1 MNQIIPKIKDM
12 IIMLD
17 KVWFPL
23 SLTLWIATISSILVL
38 FSGVVIAY
46 IFARRDFRGRELVEL
61 LVTLPLI
68 LPPTVIGYLLV
79 ILVGRNGFLGNLI
92 YNFFGTGIMFTWQ
105 AAVIAAYTVSLPL
118 MVRAAQA
125 AIEAVDRE
133 LEYAAYILGR
143 SEIETALLITLPLAK
158 RGILAGLVLSFA
170 RAVGEFGAT
179 LMLAGN
185 IPGKTNTMSISI
197 YSAFQAGNDEL
208 AQTLVIILIFISLL
222 AISLTG
228 RFIGKLE
235 V

>member
-1 MNQIIPKIKDM
+1 MISILNQI
-12 IIMLD
+12 
-17 KVWFPL
+17 WFPL
-23 SLTLWIATISSILVL
+23 SLSLWIAFISSLLVL
-38 FSGVVIAY
+38 CSGVVIAY
-46 IFARRDFRGRELVEL
+46 VFARYNFRGKELAEL
-61 LVTLPLI
+61 LVTLPLV

-79 ILVGRNGFLGNLI
+79 ILVGKQRFIGHLI
-92 YNFFGTGIMFTWQ
+92 FNVLGTGIMFTWQ

-118 MVRAAQA
+118 MVRTAQA

-143 SEIETALLITLPLAK
+143 SEIETALLVTLPLAK

-170 RAVGEFGAT
+170 RAIGEFGAT

-197 YSAFQAGNDEL
+197 YSAFQAGNNEL
-208 AQTLVIILIFISLL
+208 AQMLVLILILMSLLVI
-222 AISLTG
+222 ALTG
-228 RFIGKLE
+228 KFVGKLE

>member
-1 MNQIIPKIKDM
+1 M
-12 IIMLD
+12 ISMLD
-17 KVWFPL
+17 QIWFPL
-23 SLTLWIATISSILVL
+23 SITLWIASISSLLVL
-38 FSGVVIAY
+38 CSGVVIAY
-46 IFARRDFRGRELVEL
+46 IFARRDFRGKELAEL
-61 LVTLPLI
+61 LLTLPLV

-79 ILVGRNGFLGNLI
+79 ILVGKNGFIGHLMFDVL
-92 YNFFGTGIMFTWQ
+92 GTGIMFTWQ

-118 MVRAAQA
+118 MVRTAKA
-125 AIEAVDRE
+125 AIEIVDKE

-143 SEIETALLITLPLAK
+143 SELETALIITLPLAK

-197 YSAFQAGNDEL
+197 YSAFQAGNNEL
-208 AQTLVIILIFISLL
+208 ANIMVLVLILMSLL
-222 AISLTG
+222 SIALTG
-228 RFIGKLE
+228 KIASRGKFE

>member
-1 MNQIIPKIKDM
+1 M
-12 IIMLD
+12 ISMLD
-17 KVWFPL
+17 KIWFPL
-23 SLTLWIATISSILVL
+23 SITLWIAAISSLLVL
-38 FSGVVIAY
+38 CSGVVIAY
-46 IFARRDFRGRELVEL
+46 IFARRDFRGKELAEL
-61 LVTLPLI
+61 LVTLPLV

-79 ILVGRNGFLGNLI
+79 MLVGKNGFIGHLI
-92 YNFFGTGIMFTWQ
+92 FNVLGTGIMFTWQ

-118 MVRAAQA
+118 MVRTAKA
-125 AIEAVDRE
+125 AIETVDKE

-143 SEIETALLITLPLAK
+143 SELETALLITLPLAK

-197 YSAFQAGNDEL
+197 YNAFQAGNNEL
-208 AQTLVIILIFISLL
+208 ANILVLVLILISLL
-222 AISLTG
+222 SIALTG
-228 RFIGKLE
+228 KIASRGKFE

>member
-1 MNQIIPKIKDM
+1 MNEIIPKIKDM

-17 KVWFPL
+17 KVWFPI
-23 SLTLWIATISSILVL
+23 SLTLWVATISSILAL
-38 FSGVVIAY
+38 CSGVIIAY
-46 IFARRDFRGRELVEL
+46 LFARRDFRGKELAEL
-61 LVTLPLI
+61 LVTLPLV

-79 ILVGRNGFLGNLI
+79 ILVGRNGFLGHLI

-125 AIEAVDRE
+125 AIEAVDKE

-143 SEIETALLITLPLAK
+143 SEVETALLITLPLAK

-208 AQTLVIILIFISLL
+208 AQTLVLILILISLL

-228 RFIGKLE
+228 RFVGKLE

>member
-1 MNQIIPKIKDM
+1 M
-12 IIMLD
+12 ISMLD
-17 KVWFPL
+17 QIWFPL
-23 SLTLWIATISSILVL
+23 SITLWIATMSSLFVL
-38 FSGVVIAY
+38 CSGVVIAY
-46 IFARRDFRGRELVEL
+46 IFARRDFRGKKLAEL
-61 LVTLPLI
+61 LVTLPLV

-79 ILVGRNGFLGNLI
+79 ILVGKNGFIGHLI
-92 YNFFGTGIMFTWQ
+92 FNVLGTGIMFTRQ

-118 MVRAAQA
+118 MVRTAQA
-125 AIEAVDRE
+125 AIETVDKE

-197 YSAFQAGNDEL
+197 YTAFQAGNNEL
-208 AQTLVIILIFISLL
+208 AQVLVLILVLMSLL
-222 AISLTG
+222 FIALTG
-228 RFIGKLE
+228 KIASREKFE

>member
-1 MNQIIPKIKDM
+1 
-12 IIMLD
+12 MLD

-23 SLTLWIATISSILVL
+23 SLTLWVATISSVLVL
-38 FSGVVIAY
+38 CTGIIIAY
-46 IFARRDFRGRELVEL
+46 VFARRDFRGKELAEL
-61 LVTLPLI
+61 LVTLPLV

-79 ILVGRNGFLGNLI
+79 IFVGRKGLLGHLI

-125 AIEAVDRE
+125 AIEAVDKE

-143 SEIETALLITLPLAK
+143 SETETALLITLPLAK

-185 IPGKTNTMSISI
+185 IPGKTNTMSLSI

-208 AQTLVIILIFISLL
+208 AQTLVLILILISLL

>member
-1 MNQIIPKIKDM
+1 MLNQI
-12 IIMLD
+12 
-17 KVWFPL
+17 WFPL
-23 SLTLWIATISSILVL
+23 SITLWIASVSSLLVL
-38 FSGVVIAY
+38 CSGVVIAY
-46 IFARRDFRGRELVEL
+46 IFARRDFRGKELAEL
-61 LVTLPLI
+61 LVTLPLV

-79 ILVGRNGFLGNLI
+79 ILVGKNGFIGHLMFNVL
-92 YNFFGTGIMFTWQ
+92 GTGIMFTWQ

-118 MVRAAQA
+118 MVRTAKA
-125 AIEAVDRE
+125 AIETVDKE

-143 SEIETALLITLPLAK
+143 SELETALLITLPLAK

-197 YSAFQAGNDEL
+197 YSAFQAGNNEL
-208 AQTLVIILIFISLL
+208 AQTLVLILILMSLL
-222 AISLTG
+222 FTGLTG
-228 RFIGKLE
+228 KIASRGKIE

>member
-1 MNQIIPKIKDM
+1 MFDKI
-12 IIMLD
+12 
-17 KVWFPL
+17 WFPL
-23 SLTLWIATISSILVL
+23 SITLWISTISSFLVL
-38 FSGVVIAY
+38 CSGIVIAY
-46 IFARRDFRGRELVEL
+46 IFARRDFRGKELAEL

-68 LPPTVIGYLLV
+68 LPPTVTGYLLV
-79 ILVGRNGFLGNLI
+79 VLIGRNGFLGQLI

-125 AIEAVDRE
+125 SIEAVDKE
-133 LEYAAYILGR
+133 LEYAAYILGK
-143 SEIETALLITLPLAK
+143 SETETALLITLPLAK
-158 RGILAGLVLSFA
+158 RGILAGLLLSFA

-185 IPGKTNTMSISI
+185 IPGKTNTMSVSI
-197 YSAFQAGNDEL
+197 YSAFQAGNNEL
-208 AQTLVIILIFISLL
+208 AQALVLILIVISLL

-228 RFIGKLE
+228 RFVRKLE

>member
-1 MNQIIPKIKDM
+1 LNKIIPKIKDM

-23 SLTLWIATISSILVL
+23 SLTLWVATISSVLVL
-38 FSGVVIAY
+38 CTGVIIAY
-46 IFARRDFRGRELVEL
+46 VFARHDFRGKELAEL
-61 LVTLPLI
+61 LVTLPLV

-79 ILVGRNGFLGNLI
+79 ILVGRNGLLGHLI
-92 YNFFGTGIMFTWQ
+92 YDFFGTGIMFTWQ

-125 AIEAVDRE
+125 AIEAVDKE

-143 SEIETALLITLPLAK
+143 SEIETALLITFPLAK

-208 AQTLVIILIFISLL
+208 AQALVLILIFISLL

-228 RFIGKLE
+228 RFVGKLE
-235 V
+235 A

>member
-1 MNQIIPKIKDM
+1 LHRIIPKIKDM

-23 SLTLWIATISSILVL
+23 SLTLWVATISSILVL
-38 FSGVVIAY
+38 CTGVIIAY
-46 IFARRDFRGRELVEL
+46 VFARRDFRGKELAEL
-61 LVTLPLI
+61 LVTLPLV

-79 ILVGRNGFLGNLI
+79 ILVGRNGLLGHLI

-125 AIEAVDRE
+125 AIEAVDKE

-143 SEIETALLITLPLAK
+143 SETETALLITLPLAK

-185 IPGKTNTMSISI
+185 IPGKTNTMSLSI

-208 AQTLVIILIFISLL
+208 AQTLVLILILISLL